1 MQVIH
6 RKIWYFTYK
15 ITLLLFL
22 SRDKGKQYILLPVSK
37 IGIFR
42 DRVAPPDFAENTDMA
57 KDLDY
62 KTGLDFWGLLFW
74 KNPRL
79 IGGLIRYILEESNFN
94 CWVHPAMR
102 FTYCWRKMA
111 ELFTN
116 SRDPD
121 QTPRSVASDLGLHC
135 LPITLL

>member
-1 MQVIH
+1 MRVIH

-22 SRDKGKQYILLPVSK
+22 SREEGRHILLPVSK

-42 DRVAPPDFAENTDMA
+42 DHVAPLDFAENIDMA

-62 KTGLDFWGLLFW
+62 KTALDFLGFFFF

-79 IGGLIRYILEESNFN
+79 IGGLIR
-94 CWVHPAMR
+94 
-102 FTYCWRKMA
+102 
-111 ELFTN
+111 
-116 SRDPD
+116 
-121 QTPRSVASDLGLHC
+121 
-135 LPITLL
+135 